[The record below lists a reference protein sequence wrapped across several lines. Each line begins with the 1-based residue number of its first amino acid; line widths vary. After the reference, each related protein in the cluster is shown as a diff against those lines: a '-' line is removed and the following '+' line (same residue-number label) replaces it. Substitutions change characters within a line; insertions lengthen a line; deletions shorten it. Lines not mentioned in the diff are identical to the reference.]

1 MKDINKM
8 KKLLAI
14 LRMKCPRCHKGNLY
28 KDTNPFHLTKLHAM
42 PSHCDQCGQQFNPE
56 PGFYMGAMYVSYG
69 LCVAVF
75 MFCFFILFIFLQ
87 IDPILVLCL
96 YALSLL
102 VLFPFIFRYSRTVY
116 LYLFYEYDPHAIE
129 AYRQRKATDEAP

>member
-1 MKDINKM
+1 M

-14 LRMKCPRCHKGNLY
+14 LRMKCPKCYKGNLY
-28 KDTNPFHLTKLHAM
+28 KDANPFHLTKLHAM
-42 PSHCDQCGQQFNPE
+42 PAHCDQCGQPFNPE

-75 MFCFFILFIFLQ
+75 MFCFFALYIFLHM
-87 IDPILVLCL
+87 DPIVVLCV

-116 LYLFYEYDPHAIE
+116 LHLFYDYDPKAIE
-129 AYRQRKATDEAP
+129 TYRQQHAGSEVSRH